1 FTLGSWDCK
10 FMEFL
15 QYFDGVWRRLR
26 ADIVSAAIGW
36 HYWWVDF
43 GCHARLVTNHCS
55 GIVDSIHVST

>member
-1 FTLGSWDCK
+1 
-10 FMEFL
+10 MEFL

-43 GCHARLVTNHCS
+43 
-55 GIVDSIHVST
+55 